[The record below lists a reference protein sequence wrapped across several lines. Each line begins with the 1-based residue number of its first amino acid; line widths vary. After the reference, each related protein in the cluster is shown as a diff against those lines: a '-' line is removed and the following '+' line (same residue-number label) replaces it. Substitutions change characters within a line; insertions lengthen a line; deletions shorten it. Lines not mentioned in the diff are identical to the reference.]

1 MKYLLPIIALA
12 GCAQAPQNYDPS
24 KMSAEQL
31 KAVAADKNATVS
43 CGKVVAATGTAVV
56 VFLDT
61 FCGIGLSPV
70 SWFLVATPFFIT
82 ALATAISI
90 GTDFDSKILNGLVYE
105 TFVDKKAK
113 TDDIPADSNTIA

>member
-1 MKYLLPIIALA
+1 MQIIENLCPPALLYLIFLVVQLGLDASLGMWATLVVKAL
-12 GCAQAPQNYDPS
+12 
-24 KMSAEQL
+24 L
-31 KAVAADKNATVS
+31 
-43 CGKVVAATGTAVV
+43 GTAVV

-61 FCGIGLSPV
+61 FCGVGLSPV
-70 SWFLVATPFFIT
+70 SWFLVAAPFFIT